1 MSNKPFTV
9 LIAGGG
15 IAGLTLANML
25 EKIGV
30 DYLILEGYREMAP
43 QVGASIGI
51 LPNGSRVLDQIGLY
65 DDIRKLIDAPL
76 FESSLR
82 CPEGPLVT
90 RYLGV
95 GTQINRRQVGIH
107 HASVQIADISTG
119 MAMIPSS
126 WTAK

>member
-1 MSNKPFTV
+1 MSKKPFTV

-51 LPNGSRVLDQIGLY
+51 LPNGCRVLDQLGLY
-65 DDIRKLIDAPL
+65 DEIRKLIDGPA
-76 FESSLR
+76 EMSSLR
-82 CPEGPLVT
+82 NREGLPISN
-90 RYLGV
+90 YLGI
-95 GTQINRRQVGIH
+95 GAQVNER
-107 HASVQIADISTG
+107 
-119 MAMIPSS
+119 
-126 WTAK
+126 